1 MIVSIRRV
9 AFGLWIALF
18 PLLCVMLFWPVNSR
32 SLRIGLMIAVAGIIL
47 GSLVLTWKRRGL
59 FFALLGLYFLIGICL
74 LLPGDR
80 FGSHSDLQKPY
91 AVEMAKYEGVP
102 YVWGGETRFG
112 MDCSGLVRKGFQN
125 ALLKRG
131 LLTLNPS
138 LIRSAMD
145 LWWNDTT
152 ASEIGRGYGGRTI
165 PVTNCSSLN
174 TLAGSLLLPGDMAVT
189 TTGIH
194 VMAYL
199 GNNTWIGADPGEMR
213 VAIFAVPEMKNAW
226 FSSPMNIVRWK
237 MLKD

>member
-1 MIVSIRRV
+1 
-9 AFGLWIALF
+9 
-18 PLLCVMLFWPVNSR
+18 
-32 SLRIGLMIAVAGIIL
+32 
-47 GSLVLTWKRRGL
+47 
-59 FFALLGLYFLIGICL
+59 
-74 LLPGDR
+74 
-80 FGSHSDLQKPY
+80 
-91 AVEMAKYEGVP
+91 MAKYEGVP